1 LLHLP
6 QQKGRWLPRGFKD
19 MGIRATYKEARK
31 KWHWPRLAA
40 FIEAV
45 ARRLPRPL
53 RGKPQKWALDLSK
66 KDEIE

>member
-1 LLHLP
+1 
-6 QQKGRWLPRGFKD
+6 